1 MDIRIVVPDEL
12 ANKLNERHIS
22 SVTMQER
29 MLAALWACV
38 DDSDKALMRRAQE
51 AELQAKFDAETQ
63 KIVEILKL
71 ANPVKIIRFG
81 SAVRGDLRWKSD
93 LDLCVVLDKPEGT
106 PRFEMSRDL
115 RFLLDKCDYHY
126 EVSLDLHP
134 YKLRR
139 KRSKLI
145 CYSTHANFHSRMICL
160 TCEACAKNWM
170 AALAH

>member
-38 DDSDKALMRRAQE
+38 DDSDKALTRRAQE

-81 SAVRGDLRWKSD
+81 SAARGDLRWKSD

-106 PRFEMSRDL
+106 PRFEMNRDVNLLLLKHDYKFVLSVDFHTYTLAEFEYL
-115 RFLLDKCDYHY
+115 RQCDDPMLREILKGKVVY
-126 EVSLDLHP
+126 E
-134 YKLRR
+134 RG
-139 KRSKLI
+139 
-145 CYSTHANFHSRMICL
+145 
-160 TCEACAKNWM
+160 
-170 AALAH
+170 